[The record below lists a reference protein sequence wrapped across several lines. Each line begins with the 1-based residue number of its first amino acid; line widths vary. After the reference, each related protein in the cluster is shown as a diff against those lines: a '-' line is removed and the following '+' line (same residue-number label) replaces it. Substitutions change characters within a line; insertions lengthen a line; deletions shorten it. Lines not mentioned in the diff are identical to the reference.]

1 MNKQRRIVVIVLAV
15 LAVLFLTAGLL
26 ILLKPNKQNLQVAFL
41 SVGQGDAILIR
52 TPDAHNILI
61 DGGPDQTILTRLG
74 AVLPWYDRQLDLI
87 ILTHNHDDHL
97 QGLLAVLKKYQ
108 VDAFLTGKLAS
119 PLPKDLAEGLASHQ
133 VAYREMN
140 AGEGLELANNVHIR
154 ALWPNSGQPIIDIND
169 RSLVLE
175 LTYGERK
182 FLLAGDAGV
191 EVEAELLKRNLVD
204 DVDVFKLSHHASDTA
219 NSQEFLDKIKPE
231 YGVVEVGIDNRLGH
245 PNRRILKRLERVGA
259 KVLRTD
265 WDGSVVFSTDGR
277 ELSYRV
283 IK

>member
-1 MNKQRRIVVIVLAV
+1 MTRRKLVIIILAI
-15 LAVLFLTAGLL
+15 LALLFLTAGLL
-26 ILLKPNKQNLQVAFL
+26 ILLTPKNNNLQVAFL

-52 TPDAHNILI
+52 TPDARNILI
-61 DGGPDQTILTRLG
+61 DGGPDQSILTRLG
-74 AVLPWYDRQLDLI
+74 EVLPWYDRRIDLI

-108 VDAFLTGKLAS
+108 VDGFLTGKLAM
-119 PLPKDLAEGLASHQ
+119 PLPKDLASGLASHQ
-133 VAYREMN
+133 VTYREMN
-140 AGEGLELANNVHIR
+140 AGESLELAPNVKIK

-175 LTYGERK
+175 LTYGQKK
-182 FLLAGDAGV
+182 FLLAGDAGIFA
-191 EVEAELLKRNLVD
+191 ETELLKNNLAS

-231 YGVVEVGIDNRLGH
+231 FGVVEVGIDNRLGH

-259 KVLRTD
+259 RVLRTD
-265 WDGSVVFSTDGR
+265 LDGSIVFVTDGR
-277 ELSYRV
+277 EMSYKLIR
-283 IK
+283 